1 MTKYFIDYYKAKD
14 YAKDHNLVECEYG
27 DTGIKMGDKDVSYV
41 AYNKSG
47 DRDDEWEV
55 ECYYTWEN
63 DTRPGRNGWV
73 PAHYYNE
80 DELKGL
86 LRSVLG
92 ITELEDEDD
101 D

>member
-1 MTKYFIDYYKAKD
+1 MTKYFIDYYKAED
-14 YAKDHNLVECEYG
+14 YAKDHGLTECEYG

-47 DRDDEWEV
+47 DRSDECEV
-55 ECYYTWEN
+55 ECYYTWED

-73 PAHYYNE
+73 PARYYDE

-92 ITELEDEDD
+92 ITELEDEGDD
-101 D
+101 

>member
-1 MTKYFIDYYKAKD
+1 MTKYFIDYYKAED
-14 YAKDHNLVECEYG
+14 YVKDHGLNVCEYG

-47 DRDDEWEV
+47 DRNDEWEV

-73 PAHYYNE
+73 PAHYYDE
-80 DELKGL
+80 DKLKGL

>member
-1 MTKYFIDYYKAKD
+1 
-14 YAKDHNLVECEYG
+14 
-27 DTGIKMGDKDVSYV
+27 MGDKDVSYV

-47 DRDDEWEV
+47 DRNDEWEV

-73 PAHYYNE
+73 PARYYDE

-86 LRSVLG
+86 LRGVLG